1 MENYEEFFQTIHAEH
16 TQDLGKLE
24 PCISDACIDSARY
37 CWRLVF
43 EFFPRSW
50 CSWSSITKTRREA
63 RNKKG
68 SREEKQGEEETKI
81 FSRSWQ
87 FDPSTEKTSSCWRN
101 PWSSYLLFLSL
112 CATMKTASDTITLLS
127 SSLRIFLLF
136 HPACLPLHVTSF
148 FSPRTTIFEKV
159 GRCTLKAARFHSLLS
174 TVHIRQG
181 ILATF
186 QKFRHA

>member
-1 MENYEEFFQTIHAEH
+1 MENYDEEFFQTIHTEH

-81 FSRSWQ
+81 FSRS
-87 FDPSTEKTSSCWRN
+87 
-101 PWSSYLLFLSL
+101 
-112 CATMKTASDTITLLS
+112 
-127 SSLRIFLLF
+127 
-136 HPACLPLHVTSF
+136 
-148 FSPRTTIFEKV
+148 
-159 GRCTLKAARFHSLLS
+159 
-174 TVHIRQG
+174 
-181 ILATF
+181 
-186 QKFRHA
+186 